1 MEKPSTPLISPA
13 SHTQSESLSIPVLS
27 TSLTNISEFP
37 SSVQENILIEEL
49 LYCLLGIYDGLKI
62 NFTRKKTSEGLIR
75 LRMEDQSPF
84 YANLPKK

>member
-49 LYCLLGIYDGLKI
+49 LYCLLVKFLLYYNKILILVFFTYLKRGS
-62 NFTRKKTSEGLIR
+62 TMG
-75 LRMEDQSPF
+75 
-84 YANLPKK
+84 